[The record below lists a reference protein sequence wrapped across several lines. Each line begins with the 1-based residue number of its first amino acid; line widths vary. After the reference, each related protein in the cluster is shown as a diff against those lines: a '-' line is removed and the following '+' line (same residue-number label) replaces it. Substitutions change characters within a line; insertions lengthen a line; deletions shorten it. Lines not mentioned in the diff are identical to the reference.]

1 MKWFLLTVAATVV
14 TVGGVVSAGEILDG
28 VAAIANDRIIT
39 YSEVREYVQPV
50 VQQLRRNY
58 SGSNLVAKVQA
69 AQMDALNNLI
79 ERALIIQEFKDKGYS
94 FPETVIDEQFNDV
107 IVSDFGGDRA
117 TFIKTLQ
124 AQNMT
129 VSQYR
134 DQLRD
139 RVIVQAMRNRKT
151 QNEVVVSPYKIEKYY
166 KEHQDD
172 YKVEDQIK
180 LRMIFIKKAP
190 PVVEAAVPAAS
201 TNDTQTATT
210 NAAETAATTTS
221 PVDPRRKLGEE
232 IVAKLDEGASFES
245 MAKLYSEGKEAKEGG
260 DWGWIGKDVLRK
272 ELNEVAF
279 TLKPGQHSRLIDT
292 AEGFY
297 ILQVDDVKPAHGR
310 PLADVRDE
318 IEKILLQQQRARMQ
332 ENWVKELRAKAYIR
346 LF

>member
-1 MKWFLLTVAATVV
+1 MKQLVSAVVAAAV
-14 TVGGVVSAGEILDG
+14 TVGGVASAGEILDG

-58 SGSNLVAKVQA
+58 SGSNLVEKVRT

-94 FPETVIDEQFNDV
+94 IPETVIDEQFNDV

-139 RVIVQAMRNRKT
+139 RVVVQAMRNRKT
-151 QNEVVVSPYKIEKYY
+151 QNEVVVSPYKIQKYY
-166 KEHQDD
+166 DEHLND
-172 YKVEDQIK
+172 YKVDDQIK

-190 PVVEAAVPAAS
+190 VEAAAVVAAS
-201 TNDTQTATT
+201 TNDT
-210 NAAETAATTTS
+210 ETAA
-221 PVDPRRKLGEE
+221 
-232 IVAKLDEGASFES
+232 
-245 MAKLYSEGKEAKEGG
+245 
-260 DWGWIGKDVLRK
+260 
-272 ELNEVAF
+272 
-279 TLKPGQHSRLIDT
+279 
-292 AEGFY
+292 
-297 ILQVDDVKPAHGR
+297 
-310 PLADVRDE
+310 
-318 IEKILLQQQRARMQ
+318 
-332 ENWVKELRAKAYIR
+332 
-346 LF
+346 